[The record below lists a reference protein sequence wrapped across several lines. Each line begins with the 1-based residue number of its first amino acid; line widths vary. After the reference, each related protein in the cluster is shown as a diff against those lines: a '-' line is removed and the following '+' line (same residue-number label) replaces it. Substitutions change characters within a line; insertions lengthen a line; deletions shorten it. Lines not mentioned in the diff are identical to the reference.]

1 MNLSDLQNKEIIDV
15 SSGKRMGNIIDV
27 VFNRNGEITKFIL
40 DERKV
45 SKFWFSSNKI
55 ELSVLWKQIVRIGDD
70 IILVNYKENELQ
82 K

>member
-40 DERKV
+40 DERKT
-45 SKFWFSSNKI
+45 SKYWFSSNKI
-55 ELSVLWKQIVRIGDD
+55 ELSIMWKQIVRIGDD

>member
-1 MNLSDLQNKEIIDV
+1 MNLSDLQNKEVIDI

-27 VFNRNGEITKFIL
+27 IINRNGEIVKFVLEEKRGSRHIFASGK
-40 DERKV
+40 DEV
-45 SKFWFSSNKI
+45 YI
-55 ELSVLWKQIVRIGDD
+55 LWKQIVRIGDD

>member
-27 VFNRNGEITKFIL
+27 VFNRSGEITKFIL
-40 DERKV
+40 DERKA
-45 SKFWFSSNKI
+45 SKHWFSSNKI

-70 IILVNYKENELQ
+70 IILVNYKESELQ

>member
-1 MNLSDLQNKEIIDV
+1 MNLSDLQNKEVIDV

-27 VFNRNGEITKFIL
+27 IINKNGEIVKFIL
-40 DERKV
+40 EERKV
-45 SKFWFSSNKI
+45 SKHFFSNGRD
-55 ELSVLWKQIVRIGDD
+55 EVSVLWKQIVRIGDD

>member
-15 SSGKRMGNIIDV
+15 SSGKRMGSIIDV
-27 VFNRNGEITKFIL
+27 VINRNGEIVKFIL
-40 DERKV
+40 DERRA
-45 SKFWFSSNKI
+45 SKRLFSNNRDEVFI
-55 ELSVLWKQIVRIGDD
+55 LWKQIVRIGDD

>member
-45 SKFWFSSNKI
+45 SKHWFSSNKI